1 MKDWKIFQF
10 LEQVSLGEPVPGG
23 GSVSALAGA
32 LSASLLSMVANLTI
46 GKSGYEEVKAEM
58 EEIQKKAESL
68 RKRLLDAVEDDSKGF
83 EQVMV
88 AYRLPKKTEAE
99 REQRSRLIQEAYKNA
114 IQTPMEVCQIS
125 LQLLALC
132 TAIVEKGNI
141 ATISDA
147 GVALYLADAALRGG
161 VLNVRI
167 NLGPLTDETFKTA
180 TKKSVDEIEREGSI
194 LKEIIQD
201 ILFSKMAKHLR

>member
-10 LEQVSLGEPVPGG
+10 LEQVSLGEPLPGG

-58 EEIQKKAESL
+58 EEIRKKAESL

-99 REQRSRLIQEAYKNA
+99 RQQRSRLIQEAYKKA
-114 IQTPMEVCQIS
+114 IQTPMEVGQIS

-180 TKKSVDEIEREGSI
+180 SKKSVDEIEREGSI

>member
-1 MKDWKIFQF
+1 M
-10 LEQVSLGEPVPGG
+10 GEPLPGG

-58 EEIQKKAESL
+58 EEIRKKAESL

-99 REQRSRLIQEAYKNA
+99 RQQRSRLIQEAYKKA
-114 IQTPMEVCQIS
+114 IQTPMEVGQIS

-180 TKKSVDEIEREGSI
+180 SKKSVDEIEREGSI